1 MDLLVLFHEYILG
14 EGLEL
19 EYYYQ
24 ACGKRS
30 TEIIMLLWYSFL
42 DAYKSDKFLSEMA
55 LIWIYIG

>member
-30 TEIIMLLWYSFL
+30 TEIIMLL
-42 DAYKSDKFLSEMA
+42 
-55 LIWIYIG
+55 